1 MKTYNKI
8 ILSILFAILCTSIVQ
23 GATID
28 YKQLYSSN
36 IGTNVNKVMEQIH
49 TQYSD
54 ITEIRDIG
62 YSAVGNIPIKAIK
75 LGKGERSILINGTHH
90 ARETMTA
97 ILIINQLEDLA
108 KAYQNNETRHGYS
121 VRQLLNTISICFVPM
136 TNPDGANLA
145 MSTKPSWKAN
155 GRGVDLNRNYPT
167 LYAKSTSAKYPGSQG
182 YSVTPFSESETQSI
196 YKLCEEMQFESVIAY
211 HSAGEIIY
219 WWYHQTGK
227 LYNDTVKETKLLS
240 SLTGYRMLPISEQ
253 RGGLGFTDWFIQN
266 YKKPGYTIEIGRT
279 ANGRPLVWKEYNR
292 VWQRNKSVPLNLII
306 STLNRETQPWKTEIG
321 DQVIIGEALFGRGMV
336 PVNEASKALGI
347 TLNYDAQTRTIYLNK
362 GQQVLSAIIGEKIG
376 QLNGKSITLTLPLYA
391 KNSKTYISLKDL
403 NTYFEEN
410 SIEENKQ
417 EVIIENQESSENIE
431 EQIPEQEVSQ
441 EEQIPEQEMS
451 QEEQATDISSLFFCF
466 NIIEKNV

>member
-1 MKTYNKI
+1 MKTHNKI
-8 ILSILFAILCTSIVQ
+8 ILSILLVILCTGIVQ

-97 ILIINQLEDLA
+97 ILTINQLEDLA

-121 VRQLLNTISICFVPM
+121 VRQLLNTISIWFVPM

-167 LYAKSTSAKYPGSQG
+167 LYAKSVSAKYPGSQG
-182 YSVTPFSESETQSI
+182 YSATPFSEPETQSI

-240 SLTGYRMLPISEQ
+240 NITGYSMLPISQQ

-279 ANGRPLVWKEYNR
+279 ANGRPLVWGEYSR

-306 STLNRETQPWKTEIG
+306 STLNRETQSWKTKIG
-321 DQVIIGEALFGRGMV
+321 NQMITGEALFGRGMV
-336 PVNEASKALGI
+336 PVNEVSKALGI
-347 TLNYDAQTRTIYLNK
+347 TLNYDVATHTVYLNK
-362 GQQVLSAIIGEKIG
+362 GQQVLSATIGEKVG
-376 QLNGKSITLTLPLYA
+376 QLNGQSITLTLPVYA

-403 NTYFEEN
+403 NTYFKEIDAED
-410 SIEENKQ
+410 NKQ
-417 EVIIENQESSENIE
+417 EGIIEDQGDEVIIERQENEEHIE
-431 EQIPEQEVSQ
+431 EPVSSDSNDLIEEVIPE
-441 EEQIPEQEMS
+441 
-451 QEEQATDISSLFFCF
+451 EEQATDTSSLLFY
-466 NIIEKNV
+466 